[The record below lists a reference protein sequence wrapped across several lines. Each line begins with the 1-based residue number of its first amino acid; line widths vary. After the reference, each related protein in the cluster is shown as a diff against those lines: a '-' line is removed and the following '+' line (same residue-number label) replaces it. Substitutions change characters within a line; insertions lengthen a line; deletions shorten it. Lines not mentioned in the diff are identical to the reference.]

1 MKLLIKPSHRP
12 LCHGIMLPL
21 FVLPVSPLA
30 IFMGIEFHD
39 VHEKVLQNTA
49 ALLTAHSNEMKSK
62 PDIFHELYQGNSERL
77 ANIPETETIGR
88 EVLTGKTHA

>member
-1 MKLLIKPSHRP
+1 MKSLIKHSHRP
-12 LCHGIMLPL
+12 LCHGIMLLL
-21 FVLPVSPLA
+21 FVLPILPLA
-30 IFMGIEFHD
+30 IFSGFEFHD

-49 ALLTAHSNEMKSK
+49 ALLTARGNEMKSK